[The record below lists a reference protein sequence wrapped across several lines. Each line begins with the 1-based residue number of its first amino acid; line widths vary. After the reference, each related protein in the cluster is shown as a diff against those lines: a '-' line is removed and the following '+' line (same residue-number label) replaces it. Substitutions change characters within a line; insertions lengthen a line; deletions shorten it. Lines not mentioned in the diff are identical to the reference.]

1 MNEASDALC
10 QIDLC
15 VAYNEKDEEFEK
27 IVLYILPES
36 AANPII
42 KKFKL
47 EEDDFV
53 ELSKSDA
60 KAIRST
66 LSKYKVGIFKASDM
80 NSGSS
85 AYAKEVNKHNIVKGF
100 TCGSYDE
107 GYVNESLI
115 NESQEDDINM
125 AKDYVDTKSTGK
137 HCLYFNF
144 VTPQS
149 AEKFA
154 KVAGVKTDGNKVLI
168 RCSNDRKELNDI
180 KKEYMNKIDAS
191 SKKAFNHYGI
201 GLSVE

>member
-1 MNEASDALC
+1 MKYIKLFEQFLNEASDALC

-15 VAYNEKDEEFEK
+15 VAYNEKEEEFEK
-27 IVLYILPES
+27 VVLYILPES
-36 AANPII
+36 DASSII

-60 KAIRST
+60 KAIRSA

-115 NESQEDDINM
+115 NEASDALCQKNR
-125 AKDYVDTKSTGK
+125 KS
-137 HCLYFNF
+137 Y
-144 VTPQS
+144 
-149 AEKFA
+149 
-154 KVAGVKTDGNKVLI
+154 
-168 RCSNDRKELNDI
+168 
-180 KKEYMNKIDAS
+180 
-191 SKKAFNHYGI
+191 
-201 GLSVE
+201 